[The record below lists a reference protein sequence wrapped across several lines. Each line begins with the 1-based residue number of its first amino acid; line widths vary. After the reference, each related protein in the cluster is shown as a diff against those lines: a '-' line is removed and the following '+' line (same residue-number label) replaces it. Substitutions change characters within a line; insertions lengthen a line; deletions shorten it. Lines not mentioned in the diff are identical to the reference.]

1 MVSHRPNTALLQGV
15 FTMDKKEFALK
26 EHEKW
31 QGKIEVVAHAPISNS
46 EELAVAY
53 TPGVAEP
60 CLKISENVD
69 LSYVYTRRSNLVAV
83 VTDGTAVLGL
93 GDIGPEAGMPVM
105 EGKCAL
111 FKTFGDVDAFPLC
124 IRSKEV
130 DDIVNTVRL
139 LAGSFGGVNLEDI
152 SAPRCFEIEKR
163 LKEVCD
169 IPIFHDDQHGTAIV
183 TLAAMINALKLV
195 NKKIED
201 IEVIV
206 NGAGAAGVAITKL
219 LMSKGLKKVILCDRK
234 GAIYKGRDG
243 LNDIKA
249 EMAEISNLEMKKG
262 GLAEVIKGADVFV
275 GVSAPGSLTKEMVQS
290 MAKDPIIFAMAN
302 PIPEIMP
309 SEAIEAGA
317 KIVGT
322 GRSDFPNQ
330 INNVLAF
337 PGIFR
342 GALDVHARDINNEM
356 KIAAAEAIANVIP
369 ENEITPEYIIP
380 DAFNPAVKEAVSTA
394 VKEAARRTGVA
405 RF

>member
-1 MVSHRPNTALLQGV
+1 
-15 FTMDKKEFALK
+15 MDKKEFALK

-31 QGKIEVVAHAPISNS
+31 HGKIEVVAHAPITNS

-201 IEVIV
+201 IEVVV

-219 LMSKGLKKVILCDRK
+219 LMSKGLKKVILCDRS

-243 LNDIKA
+243 LNAIKA

-275 GVSAPGSLTKEMVQS
+275 GVSAPGSLTKEMVQT

-302 PIPEIMP
+302 PTPEIMP
-309 SEAIEAGA
+309 NEAIEAGA

-342 GALDVHARDINNEM
+342 GALDVHARDINDEM
-356 KIAAAEAIANVIP
+356 KLAAAEAIASVIP
-369 ENEITPEYIIP
+369 DDQITPEYIIP

-394 VKEAARRTGVA
+394 VKEAAIKTGVA
-405 RF
+405 RL

>member
-1 MVSHRPNTALLQGV
+1 
-15 FTMDKKEFALK
+15 MDKKEFALQ

-31 QGKIEVVAHAPISNS
+31 HGKIEVVAHAPITNCD
-46 EELAVAY
+46 ELAVAY

-130 DDIVNTVRL
+130 DDIVNTVKL

-201 IEVIV
+201 IEVVV

-243 LNDIKA
+243 LNDIKT

-262 GLAEVIKGADVFV
+262 GLEEVIKGADVFV
-275 GVSAPGSLTKEMVQS
+275 GVSAPGCLTKEMVKS

-302 PIPEIMP
+302 PVPEILP
-309 SEAIEAGA
+309 CEAIEAGA

-342 GALDVHARDINNEM
+342 GALDVHARDINDEM

-394 VKEAARRTGVA
+394 VKEAARKTGVA